1 MSAKTLG
8 EKNSFPPLL
17 HLSFVL
23 QQASDE
29 LLLDQVGIGL
39 SQVRIMSVLSPS
51 TPYSQRSIAVNLGQT
66 ESNVSRQLKQMKKQ
80 GLVSVTRSK
89 KDSRQREVMLTQKG
103 KTTYKK
109 AEKILKSEQS
119 RLLRLLSSN
128 EVKAFEQAA
137 RNLTVQH

>member
-1 MSAKTLG
+1 MG